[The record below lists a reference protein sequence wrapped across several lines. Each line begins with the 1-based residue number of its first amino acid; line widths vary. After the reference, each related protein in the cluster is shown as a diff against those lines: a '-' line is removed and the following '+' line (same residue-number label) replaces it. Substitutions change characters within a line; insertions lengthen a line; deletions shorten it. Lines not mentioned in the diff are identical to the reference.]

1 MLQFLNR
8 IFARISLLAL
18 LALALLATVGFMD
31 VRDGQQA
38 LFEQKKNDIR
48 HVVETAAGIVA
59 DLDKQVAAGQLTREQ
74 AQEQAKRALSA
85 MRYNDTE
92 FLFVF
97 DYAGLNLVNPAVPNM
112 IGTNRMDAKDPSG
125 KAYVREM
132 IDIAKNGRGYSS
144 YSFPKPPSTEPT
156 PKISYVI
163 GYQPWGWM
171 IATGVWFADVDAAQA
186 EMTRKALTWLV
197 IGGIVLLAGAFML
210 TRSIV
215 KPITRLTESLKRLAG
230 GDTEAVIAGAQRAD
244 EIGTIARAVGDVRDT
259 IRGQMSERMRLD
271 DETKAREATTRKSEM
286 QNLANSF
293 QAAVGN
299 IVQTVSA
306 ASAQLETAA
315 STLTQT
321 AEETQRLSATAAA
334 CSDDASAN
342 VNSVASATEELAGSV
357 SEIARQVAESSK
369 IANQAVQ
376 QAEKTDARIAT
387 LSQAASRIGDVI
399 KLITGVAEQTNLLAL
414 NATIEAARAGEAGK
428 GFAVVAQEVKALA
441 AQTAKATDEISTQ
454 IAGMQTATEESVAAI
469 KEIGSTISRI
479 SEIASAVAA
488 AVEEQGAATQEIS
501 RNVQQAA
508 QGTAQV
514 ATNITDVNKGA
525 SATGSAS
532 GQVLSSAQSLAR
544 ESNQLKVEVE
554 KFLTSVRAA

>member
-18 LALALLATVGFMD
+18 LALALLAAVGFMD

-97 DYAGLNLVNPAVPNM
+97 DYAGVNLVNPALPKMV
-112 IGTNRMDAKDPSG
+112 GTNRIDSKDPNG
-125 KAYVREM
+125 KLYLREM

-171 IATGVWFADVDAAQA
+171 IATGVWFSDVDAAQT
-186 EMTRKALTWLV
+186 EMTRKAVTWLV
-197 IGGIVLLAGAFML
+197 IGGIVLLAGAFLL

-215 KPITRLTESLKRLAG
+215 KPITQLTESLKRLAG

-271 DETKAREATTRKSEM
+271 DETKSREATTRKTEM
-286 QNLANSF
+286 QTLANAF

-299 IVQTVSA
+299 IVQTVSS
-306 ASAQLETAA
+306 ASSQLETAA
-315 STLTQT
+315 STLTET

-357 SEIARQVAESSK
+357 NEIARQVAESSK

-376 QAEKTDARIAT
+376 QAKKTDGRIAT
-387 LSQAASRIGDVI
+387 LSQAASRIGDVV

-469 KEIGSTISRI
+469 KEIGATISRI

-544 ESNQLKVEVE
+544 ESNRLKVEVE
-554 KFLTSVRAA
+554 KFLSSVRAA